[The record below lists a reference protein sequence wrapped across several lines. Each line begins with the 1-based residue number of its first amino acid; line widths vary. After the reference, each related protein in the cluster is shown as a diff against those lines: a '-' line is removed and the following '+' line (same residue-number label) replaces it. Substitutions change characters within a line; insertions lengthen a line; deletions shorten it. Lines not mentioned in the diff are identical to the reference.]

1 MIPGARPCQYPQQEH
16 ELKQYFDHLTTASDR
31 TNTWQENGFADRSP
45 ENADPDKKQGGG
57 TTFWFFL
64 PKCKKIPFGATFSRE
79 FIKEIECLKTWI
91 LIYRAG
97 GIGECICRSVL

>member
-16 ELKQYFDHLTTASDR
+16 ELKQYFGHLTTASDR

-57 TTFWFFL
+57 FF
-64 PKCKKIPFGATFSRE
+64 CGFFFQNATKYNLE
-79 FIKEIECLKTWI
+79 QL
-91 LIYRAG
+91 
-97 GIGECICRSVL
+97 